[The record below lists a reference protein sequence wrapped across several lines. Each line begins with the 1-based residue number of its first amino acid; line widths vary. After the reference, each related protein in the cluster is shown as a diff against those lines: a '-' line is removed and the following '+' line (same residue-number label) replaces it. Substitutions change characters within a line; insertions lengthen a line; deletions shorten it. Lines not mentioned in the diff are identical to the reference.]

1 MDRISIAKLQK
12 NTVTIHPDIIS
23 LFDIYVNHIR
33 PSMGS
38 HNIEMEQNRVFFR
51 PTLFIKEKTVWSM
64 VNNFELYYFL
74 KSFKIDQKTARK
86 DASIGSISEDQLVF
100 GIPFYELIDI
110 IGRYKK
116 SLDIKLIYSCLNE
129 ILTTSI
135 NQNLFSKNTFP
146 ITTFCQLIN
155 INEQTYHRRP
165 SESVL

>member
-23 LFDIYVNHIR
+23 LFDIYVKHIR
-33 PSMGS
+33 PSMS
-38 HNIEMEQNRVFFR
+38 NHDIEMEQNRAFFR
-51 PTLFIKEKTVWSM
+51 PTLFIKEKAAWSM
-64 VNNFELYYFL
+64 VNNFELYFL
-74 KSFKIDQKTARK
+74 KPFKIDQETARK
-86 DASIGSISEDQLVF
+86 DVSIGSISEDQLVF
-100 GIPFYELIDI
+100 GIPFYELVDI
-110 IGRYKK
+110 IARYKK
-116 SLDIKLIYSCLNE
+116 GLDIKLIYSCLNE

-135 NQNLFSKNTFP
+135 NQELFNKKTFP

>member
-1 MDRISIAKLQK
+1 MDRMSIAKLQK
-12 NTVTIHPDIIS
+12 NTVMIHPDIIS

-33 PSMGS
+33 PSMNS

-51 PTLFIKEKTVWSM
+51 PTLFIKEKTVWSL
-64 VNNFELYYFL
+64 VNNFELHFL
-74 KSFKIDQKTARK
+74 KPFKIDQKTARK
-86 DASIGSISEDQLVF
+86 DLSIGSISEDQLVF
-100 GIPFYELIDI
+100 GIPFYELVDI
-110 IGRYKK
+110 IARYKK

-129 ILTTSI
+129 ILTASI
-135 NQNLFSKNTFP
+135 NQDLFNKNTFP

>member
-12 NTVTIHPDIIS
+12 NTVTIHPDIVS

-33 PSMGS
+33 PSMDS

-51 PTLFIKEKTVWSM
+51 PTLFVKEKTVWSM
-64 VNNFELYYFL
+64 VNNFELHFL
-74 KSFKIDQKTARK
+74 KPFEIDQKTARK
-86 DASIGSISEDQLVF
+86 DVSIGSISEDQLVF
-100 GIPFYELIDI
+100 GIPFYELVDI
-110 IGRYKK
+110 IARYKK

-129 ILTTSI
+129 ILTASI
-135 NQNLFSKNTFP
+135 NQELFNKNTFP

-165 SESVL
+165 SKSVL

>member
-23 LFDIYVNHIR
+23 LFDIYASHIR

-38 HNIEMEQNRVFFR
+38 RNIEMEQNRVFFR

-64 VNNFELYYFL
+64 VNNFELYFL
-74 KSFKIDQKTARK
+74 KSFEIDQKLARK
-86 DASIGSISEDQLVF
+86 DVSISSISEDQLVL

-110 IGRYKK
+110 IARCKK
-116 SLDIKLIYSCLNE
+116 SLDIKLIYTCLNE
-129 ILTTSI
+129 ILTISM
-135 NQNLFSKNTFP
+135 NQALFNKNTFP

-155 INEQTYHRRP
+155 INEQTYHKRP